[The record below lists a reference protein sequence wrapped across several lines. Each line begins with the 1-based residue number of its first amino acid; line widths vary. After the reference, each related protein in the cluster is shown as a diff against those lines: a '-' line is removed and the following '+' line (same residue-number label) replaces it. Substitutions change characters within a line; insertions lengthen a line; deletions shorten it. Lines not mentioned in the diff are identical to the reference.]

1 MNKLIK
7 EFSKCTLSSNIT
19 STIKSDG
26 EMFIEL
32 YKQMYDICNRN
43 NWGDPFSYARSKEI
57 YMANFLKHQVAET
70 YSGPD
75 GIDCDGFC
83 EYKSTIDKNIKAT
96 YNGISV
102 QETWEKQLEYLK
114 D

>member
-57 YMANFLKHQVAET
+57 YMANFLKHQAK
-70 YSGPD
+70 
-75 GIDCDGFC
+75 C
-83 EYKSTIDKNIKAT
+83 
-96 YNGISV
+96 
-102 QETWEKQLEYLK
+102 YLA
-114 D
+114 